1 MKELI
6 NAKDILIRTKILA
19 QNISR
24 EHQGDKTPVVMVGL
38 LNGAFM
44 FYADLVRGMSIDI
57 ECDFMRVK
65 SYHNKKQGDIQITK
79 DLEIPIKG
87 KDVYIVDD
95 IYDSGNT
102 ISAVTNYL
110 QVKRPKFINIVTLL
124 TRHSSPKP
132 TIPSYHGK
140 TIGDEWLV
148 GYGMD
153 NSKGYMRNSP
163 DIYAI

>member
-1 MKELI
+1 MK
-6 NAKDILIRTKILA
+6 ILIDQKEIEQLVATVAKRIQT
-19 QNISR
+19 
-24 EHQGDKTPVVMVGL
+24 EWDETTDKVFICL
-38 LNGAFM
+38 LNGGYM
-44 FYADLVRGMSIDI
+44 FFSDLVKCLPDNI

-102 ISAVTNYL
+102 VAAVIDYLNVKHPKSISL
-110 QVKRPKFINIVTLL
+110 VTLV
-124 TRHSSPKP
+124 TRESSPIP
-132 TIPSYHGK
+132 TVTAYFGK
-140 TIGDEWLV
+140 TIGEEWLV

-153 NSKGYMRNSP
+153 NSKGYMRNNAN
-163 DIYAI
+163 IYAI